1 MSEEKT
7 TKKDSDLSGSIID
20 ALYTRL
26 LLRDSFGKV
35 VPGSILLLACAPL
48 LGITGSLS
56 ETLKSLQEM
65 TIWGWLLLYGF
76 AWITGFAIQS
86 FGESPLLITK
96 RGSLIRTFPRCIEE
110 KDFYKKLDAF
120 RENATGHRLQQ
131 LERFAVIKEA
141 CGNSYVAVLISTILW
156 FVHWLPVGDD
166 LWSDKSK
173 FIAAGIFLIL
183 YLMKMHFIHVD
194 RQYMYMEKTSETE
207 KRA

>member
-1 MSEEKT
+1 M
-7 TKKDSDLSGSIID
+7 KDSDLPGGVVD

-26 LLRDSFGKV
+26 LLRDLFGKV

-48 LGITGSLS
+48 LGLTGSLS
-56 ETLKSLQEM
+56 EALKSLQEM

-96 RGSLIRTFPRCIEE
+96 RGSLIRLFPRDIKE

-120 RENATGHRLQQ
+120 RENATGHQLQQ

-141 CGNSYVAVLISTILW
+141 CGNSYVAVLISTFLW
-156 FVHWLPVGDD
+156 FVHWLPVHRGD

-183 YLMKMHFIHVD
+183 YLRQMHFRHVE
-194 RQYMYMEKTSETE
+194 RQHMYMEAGE
-207 KRA
+207 KVG